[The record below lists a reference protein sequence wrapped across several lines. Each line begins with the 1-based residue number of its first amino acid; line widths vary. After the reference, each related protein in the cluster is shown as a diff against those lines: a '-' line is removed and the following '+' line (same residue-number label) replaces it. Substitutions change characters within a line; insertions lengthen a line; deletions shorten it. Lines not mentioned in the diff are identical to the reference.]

1 MKFKLIFLFF
11 AVSSCVN
18 YSQSYDKNIQSYY
31 STGFAFIK
39 ENKESSTRADMY
51 EASHNQLNKGTKIR
65 ITNPVN
71 LEFVIIETNKKETFN
86 SFYKVEVNQNLAKK
100 LRLNISFPYVEV
112 SEIKKNKSFIEKKAI
127 TENDEKKIANNA
139 PVDKIN
145 ISNITKNKK
154 KKVKIKSNKY
164 SILIASFSEKESA
177 VLLKDRL
184 SNSLNK
190 NSSNLIYIS
199 KKNKKNYD
207 LLIGPYNTI
216 NKLKNDYIVLME
228 HRFEDLDI
236 KKYD

>member
-1 MKFKLIFLFF
+1 VLYGPI
-11 AVSSCVN
+11 
-18 YSQSYDKNIQSYY
+18 
-31 STGFAFIK
+31 
-39 ENKESSTRADMY
+39 
-51 EASHNQLNKGTKIR
+51 
-65 ITNPVN
+65 
-71 LEFVIIETNKKETFN
+71 
-86 SFYKVEVNQNLAKK
+86 
-100 LRLNISFPYVEV
+100 
-112 SEIKKNKSFIEKKAI
+112 
-127 TENDEKKIANNA
+127 
-139 PVDKIN
+139 
-145 ISNITKNKK
+145 
-154 KKVKIKSNKY
+154 NKY

>member
-1 MKFKLIFLFF
+1 MKKRKLI
-11 AVSSCVN
+11 
-18 YSQSYDKNIQSYY
+18 
-31 STGFAFIK
+31 
-39 ENKESSTRADMY
+39 
-51 EASHNQLNKGTKIR
+51 
-65 ITNPVN
+65 
-71 LEFVIIETNKKETFN
+71 IIHPLGLK
-86 SFYKVEVNQNLAKK
+86 
-100 LRLNISFPYVEV
+100 
-112 SEIKKNKSFIEKKAI
+112 
-127 TENDEKKIANNA
+127 ENDEKKIANNA

>member
-65 ITNPVN
+65 I
-71 LEFVIIETNKKETFN
+71 IETNKKETFN

-112 SEIKKNKSFIEKKAI
+112 SEIKKNKSFIAKKAI

>member
-71 LEFVIIETNKKETFN
+71 LEFVIIETNKKETFIDFN
-86 SFYKVEVNQNLAKK
+86 IYLSAYQ
-100 LRLNISFPYVEV
+100 RRILNISFPYVEV
-112 SEIKKNKSFIEKKAI
+112 SEIKKNKSFIAKKAI

-154 KKVKIKSNKY
+154 KKVKIKSNK
-164 SILIASFSEKESA
+164 SLIA
-177 VLLKDRL
+177 
-184 SNSLNK
+184 
-190 NSSNLIYIS
+190 
-199 KKNKKNYD
+199 
-207 LLIGPYNTI
+207 
-216 NKLKNDYIVLME
+216 
-228 HRFEDLDI
+228 
-236 KKYD
+236 